1 LIDAGQTIMSN
12 HSARC
17 IAGTLGFAGVLFG
30 AFGAHIL
37 RQLLQKFGTTEIWQ
51 TGVLYN
57 LVHAVALLALSGW
70 RPVPSRAFNL
80 ILGGVIIFSGSLYL
94 LALTNVRWLGA
105 VTPIGGLGMLSG
117 WLVLIFSKREET

>member
-1 LIDAGQTIMSN
+1 MSN
-12 HSARC
+12 HSARR

-37 RQLLQKFGTTEIWQ
+37 QQRLQTSGTAEFWQ
-51 TGVLYN
+51 TGMLYN

-70 RPVPSRAFNL
+70 KPVPSRAFNL

-105 VTPIGGLGMLSG
+105 ITPIGGLGMLSG
-117 WLVLIFSKREET
+117 WVVLVFSKREET